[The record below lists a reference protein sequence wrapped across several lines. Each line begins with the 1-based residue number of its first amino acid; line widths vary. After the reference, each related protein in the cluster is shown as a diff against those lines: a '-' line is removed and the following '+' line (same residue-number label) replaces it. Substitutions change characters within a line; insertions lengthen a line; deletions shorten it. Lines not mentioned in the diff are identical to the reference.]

1 MDLLFK
7 HNQTKKDRKSPAT
20 SVCDLKLFGDDKFL
34 IYIGTFDLEYS
45 RYGSRKNVRF
55 EHSLNICLFNGD
67 INITYKI
74 INDNLTDE
82 NVFKSSYKKKK
93 NNFSMLND
101 LIENGLYRGEK
112 RLNYWGVKYE
122 RAINEISLIVSNN
135 LKPYLNSE
143 FYVNKSY
150 KEKPSI
156 NELYDI
162 IVDFHLSK
170 KDIKGHDNVYY
181 DIIDL
186 YPPKKYLKQNNNK
199 FLPAALDSLGIKS
212 KYLIKELNVSNL
224 PVNILLLN
232 YICKLFGD
240 NYLDYL
246 KKINWQTHCS
256 DTKTLGIKPITLK
269 NDIEKNSFIKLINN
283 WNSTATNL
291 DCLFT
296 SIDKLLKLRRDLESK
311 GISISLTPKNDNQF
325 VGFMERLNNL
335 KQYHHRGYKVK
346 YVHSQEFIEDIEKD
360 VEINGETLK
369 VKLLITEEDFINEGI
384 FMKNCMSK
392 QFNNGLLYIY
402 LRGSLNGKH
411 INIQYRK
418 GSLVQSY
425 GKSNTSV
432 PSIFLP
438 FLDILN
444 QKFKKY
450 QTLTWYKEKYQFINN

>member
-7 HNQTKKDRKSPAT
+7 HNQVKKDRKSPAT

-34 IYIGTFDLEYS
+34 IYTGTFDLEFS

-55 EHSLNICLFNGD
+55 EHALNICLFNGD
-67 INITYKI
+67 ITVTYRI
-74 INDNLTDE
+74 LNDNLTDE
-82 NVFKSSYKKKK
+82 NVYKSSYKMKK
-93 NNFSMLND
+93 NNFSLLND

-150 KEKPSI
+150 KEKPSV

-186 YPPKKYLKQNNNK
+186 YPSKKYLKQNDNK

-212 KYLIKELNVSNL
+212 KYLIKELNISNL
-224 PVNILLLN
+224 PINILLLN
-232 YICKLFGD
+232 YLCKLFGD
-240 NYLDYL
+240 NYLDCL

-256 DTKTLGIKPITLK
+256 DTKRLSIKPITLK
-269 NDIEKNSFIKLINN
+269 NDVEKNSFIKLINN

-291 DCLFT
+291 DCLFI
-296 SIDKLLKLRRDLESK
+296 SINKLLKLRKDLESK
-311 GISISLTPKNDNQF
+311 GIQISLTPKNDNQF
-325 VGFMERLNNL
+325 IGFMERLNNL
-335 KQYHHRGYKVK
+335 KQYYRRGYKVK
-346 YVHSQEFIEDIEKD
+346 YIHTQEFIEDIEKD
-360 VEINGETLK
+360 IEINSEILK
-369 VKLLITEEDFINEGI
+369 VKILITEEDFINEGI

-402 LRGSLNGKH
+402 LRGSLNGRH

-432 PSIFLP
+432 PGIFLP
-438 FLDILN
+438 FLDVLS

-450 QTLTWYKEKYQFINN
+450 QTYTWAKIKYQFINN